1 MDRCSDV
8 LQRGFESKE
17 LRSFSEL
24 YVVVVVFSGQFI
36 NMTYILIIGLFVLRV
51 DLINGFKGSIKTI
64 RVIGE
69 LLVLSY
75 VHNCLTKQFS
85 AVTLAYLCIYHQAM
99 LLNLC

>member
-1 MDRCSDV
+1 MARCSDV
-8 LQRGFESKE
+8 LQHGFKSKE

-24 YVVVVVFSGQFI
+24 YVVVVFSDQFI